1 MKKKTI
7 IIGAGHAG
15 GMTAIFLSKKKYKG
29 QIILIGQENHHPY
42 QKPPLSK
49 DFLTTTLE
57 SKHLYLKS
65 ENFYKR
71 NSIRIL
77 KGQEVKKIDRQEK
90 HLKLE
95 NGNQLDFE
103 NLVLATGS
111 LLTKINTG
119 CNGSNINYL
128 RSIEDAIKLK
138 NNLLNK
144 KSVTII
150 GAGYIGLEVASSAI
164 KHKLKT
170 TIIEMEDSVMKRSVS
185 NDVSNFFEYQHSKHG
200 VKFLFN
206 RSVNSIKNF
215 KGRKEIVCND
225 GTVIHSD
232 FVVVGVG
239 VKPNMEL
246 AEEIGLECN
255 NGIIVDENGVTND
268 PNIYAV
274 GDCTNQFNKLYKK
287 RLHFESVQNCI
298 DQSNTVA
305 SSITGNHKP
314 FVAVPWFWS
323 DQYDLKLQ
331 IVGIREQY
339 DEKIIR
345 GNIKERK
352 FSVLYLRNRK
362 LISIECINQPK
373 DFIASKKLIQQK
385 KALKQSYLA
394 NPEALL
400 NENL

>member
-1 MKKKTI
+1 VKKKTI

-29 QIILIGQENHHPY
+29 QIILIGQENHYPY
-42 QKPPLSK
+42 QRPPLSK

>member
-29 QIILIGQENHHPY
+29 QIILIGQENHYPY
-42 QKPPLSK
+42 QRPPLSK

-111 LLTKINTG
+111 VVKKINTD

-128 RSIEDAIKLK
+128 RSLEDAIKLK

>member
-1 MKKKTI
+1 MKKRTI

-29 QIILIGQENHHPY
+29 QIILIGQENHYPY
-42 QKPPLSK
+42 QRPPLSK

-138 NNLLNK
+138 NNLSNK
-144 KSVTII
+144 RSITII
-150 GAGYIGLEVASSAI
+150 GAGYIGLEVASSAA
-164 KHKLKT
+164 KLKLDT
-170 TIIEMEDSVMKRSVS
+170 TIIEMEDRVMKRSVS
-185 NDVSNFFEYQHSKHG
+185 NEVSSFFEDEHSKHG
-200 VKFLFN
+200 VKFLFKTALDN
-206 RSVNSIKNF
+206 IKDCDDKKTIICSDGNIVQSDCVLVSI
-215 KGRKEIVCND
+215 
-225 GTVIHSD
+225 
-232 FVVVGVG
+232 G
-239 VKPNMEL
+239 VKPNIKL
-246 AEEIGLECN
+246 AEKIGVDCS
-255 NGIIVDENGVTND
+255 NGILVDENGCTND
-268 PNIYAV
+268 PDIYAV

-287 RLHFESVQNCI
+287 RLHLESVQNCI
-298 DQSNTVA
+298 EQSNTVA

-314 FVAVPWFWS
+314 FVSIPWFWS

-385 KALKQSYLA
+385 KTLKQSYLA

>member
-1 MKKKTI
+1 VKKKTI

-29 QIILIGQENHHPY
+29 QIILIGQENHYPY
-42 QKPPLSK
+42 QRPPLSK

-314 FVAVPWFWS
+314 FVAIPWFWS
-323 DQYDLKLQ
+323 NQYDLKLQ

-385 KALKQSYLA
+385 KTLKQSYLA

>member
-1 MKKKTI
+1 MKKGTI
-7 IIGAGHAG
+7 IVGAGHAG
-15 GMTAIFLSKKKYKG
+15 GMTASFLRKKKYKNK
-29 QIILIGQENHHPY
+29 IIMIGQENHYPY
-42 QKPPLSK
+42 QRPPLSK
-49 DFLTTTLE
+49 DFLTKAIE
-57 SKHLYLKS
+57 NKHLYLKS
-65 ENFYKR
+65 DEFYKK
-71 NSIRIL
+71 NSINFLR
-77 KGQEVKKIDRQEK
+77 GVEVREIDRQNK
-90 HLKLE
+90 CLKLD
-95 NGNQLDFE
+95 NGEKLDFE
-103 NLVLATGS
+103 KLVIATGS
-111 LLTKINTG
+111 LLTKINTD

-138 NNLLNK
+138 NNLSNK
-144 KSVTII
+144 RSITII
-150 GAGYIGLEVASSAI
+150 GAGYIGLEVASSAA
-164 KHKLKT
+164 KLKLDT
-170 TIIEMEDSVMKRSVS
+170 TIIEMEDRVMKRSVS
-185 NDVSNFFEYQHSKHG
+185 NEVSSFFEGEHSKHG

-206 RSVNSIKNF
+206 TSLDNIKDCDD
-215 KGRKEIVCND
+215 KKTIICSDGKIVQ
-225 GTVIHSD
+225 SD
-232 FVVVGVG
+232 CVLVGIG
-239 VKPNMEL
+239 VKPNIKL
-246 AEEIGLECN
+246 AKKIGLDCS
-255 NGIIVDENGVTND
+255 NGIFVDENGCTND
-268 PNIYAV
+268 PDIYAV

-287 RLHFESVQNCI
+287 RLHLESVQNCI

-314 FVAVPWFWS
+314 FVAIPWFWS

-352 FSVLYLRNRK
+352 FSVLYLKNRK

-385 KALKQSYLA
+385 KPLKQSYLA